1 MFAKDKQSSIMKK
14 ESKQLRELS
23 EEELRKV
30 TGGDVLD
37 SEIAKGFGGGGNKE
51 CNQTTESSSQTES
64 SPVTASLLEYNKI
77 CYETPISPRDPGV
90 GPIAF

>member
-30 TGGDVLD
+30 TGGGVLD
-37 SEIAKGFGGGGNKE
+37 SEIAKGFGDGGNKE

-64 SPVTASLLEYNKI
+64 FPVTASLSEDKKI
-77 CYETPISPRDPGV
+77 CYENPISPRDPGV

>member
-30 TGGDVLD
+30 TGGDTALVD
-37 SEIAKGFGGGGNKE
+37 GGGTDEGGNSGDDGKKK
-51 CNQTTESSSQTES
+51 CNQNQ
-64 SPVTASLLEYNKI
+64 PGLSLSLYINQ
-77 CYETPISPRDPGV
+77 CFDTPNDIIDPGV

>member
-30 TGGDVLD
+30 TGGGVLD
-37 SEIAKGFGGGGNKE
+37 SEIANGFGGGGDKE

-64 SPVTASLLEYNKI
+64 FSQTESLSEYKKI
-77 CYETPISPRDPGV
+77 CYENPIPPRDPGV